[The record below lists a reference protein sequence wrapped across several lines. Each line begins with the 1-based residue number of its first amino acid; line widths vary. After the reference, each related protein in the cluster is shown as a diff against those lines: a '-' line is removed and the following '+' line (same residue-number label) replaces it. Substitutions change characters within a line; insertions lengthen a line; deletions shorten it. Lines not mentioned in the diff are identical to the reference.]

1 MQISNESYACVVCA
15 ALRVCVCVIE
25 KKGHYNNLSQVP
37 NHDHIAIQM
46 YDFKLVSVNLQLLRL
61 GYK

>member
-1 MQISNESYACVVCA
+1 MHVLFAL
-15 ALRVCVCVIE
+15 LRVCVCVIE